1 MLRLSLLRHGRAQW
15 PAGRY
20 RDYDRP
26 LDGIGLLQADK
37 AARELA
43 DSSNPPSRI
52 LCSSALRTA
61 QTAAAVNAALA
72 GRGIALIEDQRFYM
86 ASLSQLLQLIGEL
99 GGEATHLLIVGH
111 NPGLS
116 ELAQHYQLT
125 HSGLDTGQLCSAEL
139 PLTLWQ
145 SAAAY

>member
-26 LDGIGLLQADK
+26 LDSIGLLQADK
-37 AARELA
+37 AAKELA
-43 DSSNPPSRI
+43 ESANPPSRI
-52 LCSSALRTA
+52 VCSSALRTT
-61 QTAAAVNAALA
+61 QTAAAVSAALA
-72 GRGIALIEDQRFYM
+72 GRGIALIEDRRFYL
-86 ASLSQLLQLIGEL
+86 ASSVQLLQLISEL
-99 GGEATHLLIVGH
+99 GGEATHLLVVGH

-116 ELAQHYQLT
+116 ELAQHYGLT
-125 HSGLDTGQLCSAEL
+125 HGGLETGQLCSAEL
-139 PLTLWQ
+139 PLANWQ

>member
-26 LDGIGLLQADK
+26 LDSIGLQQADK
-37 AARELA
+37 AARQLA
-43 DSSNPPSRI
+43 ASANPPSRI
-52 LCSSALRTA
+52 VCSSALRTA
-61 QTAAAVNAALA
+61 QTAAAVSAALA
-72 GRGIALIEDQRFYM
+72 GRGVALFEDRRFYM

-99 GGEATHLLIVGH
+99 GDEATHLLVVGH

-116 ELAQHYQLT
+116 ELALHYQLT
-125 HSGLDTGQLCSAEL
+125 HGGLDTGQLCGADL
-139 PLTLWQ
+139 PLANWQ
-145 SAAAY
+145 SL